1 MRIDGENYIPFDERK
16 TMTKKAWKVK
26 QTEGRKTNGFNTG
39 ERPFQDKKNPSRAKS
54 KRNFQKELDK
64 ALNQ

>member
-1 MRIDGENYIPFDERK
+1 MYVYDIRK
-16 TMTKKAWKVK
+16 DMTKKAYKEMKKANRVM
-26 QTEGRKTNGFNTG
+26 NGFNTG

>member
-1 MRIDGENYIPFDERK
+1 MYIYDIRK
-16 TMTKKAWKVK
+16 DMTKKAYKDMKKANRVM
-26 QTEGRKTNGFNTG
+26 NGFNTG
-39 ERPFQDKKNPSRAKS
+39 ERPFENKKNPSRAKS

>member
-1 MRIDGENYIPFDERK
+1 MYVYDIRK
-16 TMTKKAWKVK
+16 DMTKKAYK
-26 QTEGRKTNGFNTG
+26 EMRKANRVMNGFNTG

>member
-1 MRIDGENYIPFDERK
+1 MYVYDVRK
-16 TMTKKAWKVK
+16 DMTKKAYKEMKKANRVM
-26 QTEGRKTNGFNTG
+26 NGFNTG

-64 ALNQ
+64 AFNQ

>member
-1 MRIDGENYIPFDERK
+1 MYVYDIRK
-16 TMTKKAWKVK
+16 DMTKKAYKEMKKANRVM
-26 QTEGRKTNGFNTG
+26 NGFNTG
-39 ERPFQDKKNPSRAKS
+39 ERMMQDKNNPSRAKS

>member
-1 MRIDGENYIPFDERK
+1 MKERK
-16 TMTKKAWKVK
+16 RKMYVYDIRKDMTKKAYKEMKKANRVM
-26 QTEGRKTNGFNTG
+26 NGFNTG

>member
-1 MRIDGENYIPFDERK
+1 MYIYDIRK
-16 TMTKKAWKVK
+16 DMTKKAYKEMKKANRVM
-26 QTEGRKTNGFNTG
+26 NGFNTG

>member
-1 MRIDGENYIPFDERK
+1 MYIYDIRK
-16 TMTKKAWKVK
+16 DMTKKAYKEMK
-26 QTEGRKTNGFNTG
+26 KANRMMNGFNTG
-39 ERPFQDKKNPSRAKS
+39 ERSFQGKKNPSRAKS

>member
-1 MRIDGENYIPFDERK
+1 MYVYDIRK
-16 TMTKKAWKVK
+16 DMTKKAYKEMKKANRVM
-26 QTEGRKTNGFNTG
+26 NGFNTG
-39 ERPFQDKKNPSRAKS
+39 ERAFENKKNPSRAKS

>member
-1 MRIDGENYIPFDERK
+1 MYIYDIRK
-16 TMTKKAWKVK
+16 GMTKKAYKEMK
-26 QTEGRKTNGFNTG
+26 KANRMMNGFNTG